1 VLLGKLTIPEIV
13 DVEAM
18 DELCLV
24 GELDAVALEV
34 WVLLVELKLPDDV
47 DVELTVP
54 ENVKVETVEEL

>member
-1 VLLGKLTIPEIV
+1 MLLGKLTIPEIV